1 MFILLKIETLK
12 NLSLALNVVLL
23 VAVGVLFYWHF
34 KGASTNSMHIDIAPS
49 SKDSLVLKP
58 LKVAY
63 VDLDTIEEKF
73 AYFKQK
79 QNDFDRKREQA
90 DQNLNAAANN
100 LERERMQMAQKG
112 NTLTQADVEN
122 FQKEYTAKMQ
132 DLQRQHDVNE
142 QEFATEKQ
150 KIMDDIQTKIKSF
163 LDEYNKAKKYSFIFT
178 TGKGALN
185 LFYQDTA
192 YNITDEVVTGLN
204 AAITVPKE
212 K

>member
-1 MFILLKIETLK
+1 M
-12 NLSLALNVVLL
+12 
-23 VAVGVLFYWHF
+23 G
-34 KGASTNSMHIDIAPS
+34 HIDIAPS
-49 SKDSLVLKP
+49 SKDSLILKP

-112 NTLTQADVEN
+112 STLTQADVEN
-122 FQKEYTAKMQ
+122 FQKEYASKMQ

-185 LFYQDTA
+185 LFYQDTT